1 MELKLNIAYQQVF
14 NLLKQLPIAEWK
26 KLRGEIDKELTKK
39 EQNLSS
45 LPRAPR
51 GAKRWN
57 YKKER
62 PSGILKGKVWMA
74 EDFNDPLDDFKE
86 YMP

>member
-14 NLLKQLPIAEWK
+14 NLLKQLPMADWK
-26 KLRGEIDKELTKK
+26 KLRGEIDKELIKK
-39 EQNLSS
+39 EQNLS
-45 LPRAPR
+45 RVKR
-51 GAKRWN
+51 GN

-62 PSGILKGKVWMA
+62 PSGILKGKVWMS
-74 EDFNDPLDDFKE
+74 EDFNDELDDFKE